1 LSLECDACQAWSTWP
16 AAALMAGSAL
26 VAIICL
32 TLSWML
38 PGLVRRVGAGGP
50 RWMSTALRVLFAA
63 FGVVLL
69 ADVVAIQQGARQVH
83 DGLQLLLVTTGLAAA
98 GLAWLLLRGLPRAPA
113 ASDLHAA
120 ADALES
126 ELRAR
131 QDVLRRLA
139 DAEEGMSVTLATMG
153 AGFVATDRL
162 GRVTRM
168 NEMAQR
174 LTGWALDD
182 AYGRGIGEVLARSD
196 RPKPSLAGL
205 PAEWLNDLGAGAE
218 AARRIT
224 GVARDGS
231 RADLEVRAGLK
242 RADDGSVSGL
252 VVVFRDI
259 ASVPQ
264 PGAAEKLLETLVEVS
279 HDAIVG
285 QAHDGR
291 ITRWNPSAERLLG
304 YSAAQAIGQPIDM
317 LAAPGHEDPEPRIVA
332 MLAAG
337 TAVSGLHT
345 LLRTRQGQLLE
356 VSLAAAAIRDARGR
370 VVGLWKSIHDLGPQ
384 RLAVQAQQALEK
396 REAENRQILEASRLK
411 SQFFAGMSHEL
422 RTPLNAIIGFADL
435 LQRGTVAP
443 GEPKAMV
450 FLGHIASS
458 GRHLLQL
465 INDLLDL
472 SKIESGK
479 FEFFPQPLDLR
490 ELLEDVTQVLGPT
503 AAAKGISLHTELD
516 PLLTGVQLDPVR
528 LRQVLFNFLSNA
540 IKFTAAGGQ
549 VTSRARVDGPLH
561 LRIEVEDSGI
571 GIAESEVT
579 RLFSDFQQID
589 PGHNRQHEGAGLG
602 LALTRRLVQAQ
613 GGHVG
618 VRSAL
623 GQGSVF
629 HAVLN
634 RVHGTDAAR
643 RARAQQ
649 HGHGSQDLRVLV
661 VDGDQAVQAGLSQ
674 ALADDGF
681 HVDCAA
687 SAAQAMAHAQTAT
700 YHALTLGLRLPDR
713 PGLGVL
719 DSLRRVGPNRDLP
732 VIGITLPTTH
742 GDAACFALTD
752 LFAKPLH
759 VDHVVAAMAR
769 WRWRTPAPA
778 RVLLIDDDA
787 AARELMR
794 GTLEGIG
801 IDVVLAG
808 DARPALRDLDRV
820 RPDAIVT
827 ALVMPGFD
835 GLATLHAL
843 RQMSAWRETP
853 VYLWT
858 GQALGDADIDGL
870 QATAS
875 ALQDIG
881 GAGLAEMADQLRRW
895 RPAEGEP
902 GLH

>member
-1 LSLECDACQAWSTWP
+1 
-16 AAALMAGSAL
+16 MAGSAL
-26 VAIICL
+26 AAIVCL
-32 TLSWML
+32 ALSLLL
-38 PGLVRRVGAGGP
+38 PGIVQRVGAGGP
-50 RWMSTALRVLFAA
+50 RWLSAGLSALCAA
-63 FGVVLL
+63 CGAVLL
-69 ADVVAIQQGARQVH
+69 ADVAAIQQGARQLH
-83 DGLQLLLVTTGLAAA
+83 DGLQLALAATGLVAA
-98 GLAWLLLRGLPRAPA
+98 GLVWRLLRGLPRAPA
-113 ASDLHAA
+113 ASDLQAA

-126 ELRAR
+126 ELHAR
-131 QDVLRRLA
+131 HDVLRHLA
-139 DAEEGMSVTLATMG
+139 DAEEGMSVTLASMG

-174 LTGWALDD
+174 LTGWAIDD

-205 PAEWLNDLGAGAE
+205 PADWLNDLGAGAD

-231 RADLEVRAGLK
+231 RAELEVRAGLK

-264 PGAAEKLLETLVEVS
+264 PGAAEKLLAALVEVS

-285 QAHDGR
+285 QAPDGR
-291 ITRWNPSAERLLG
+291 ITRWNPAAERLLG
-304 YSAAQAIGQPIDM
+304 FSAAQAIGQPIDM
-317 LAAPGHEDPEPRIVA
+317 LASPGHEDPELRIVA

-337 TAVSGLHT
+337 TAVSGLHVQ
-345 LLRTRQGQLLE
+345 LRSREGLLLE
-356 VSLAAAAIRDARGR
+356 VSLAATAVHDARGR
-370 VVGLWKSIHDLGPQ
+370 VVGTWKSMHDLGPQ
-384 RLAVQAQQALEK
+384 RLAVRAQQALQQ
-396 REAENRQILEASRLK
+396 RDAENRQILEASRLK
-411 SQFFAGMSHEL
+411 SQFFASMSHEL

-435 LQRGTVAP
+435 LQRGTVAHD
-443 GEPKAMV
+443 EPKGKV

-472 SKIESGK
+472 SKIEAGK
-479 FEFFPQPLDLR
+479 FEFFAQPVAMR
-490 ELLEDVTQVLGPT
+490 ELLEDVAQVLGPT
-503 AAAKGISLHTELD
+503 AADKGITLRTEVD
-516 PLLTGVQLDPVR
+516 PLLSGVLLDPVR

-540 IKFTAAGGQ
+540 IKFTEAGGQ
-549 VTSRARVDGPLH
+549 VTARALADGPSH

-589 PGHNRQHEGAGLG
+589 PGHNRHHEGAGLG

-623 GQGSVF
+623 GRGSVF

-649 HGHGSQDLRVLV
+649 HGHGPQDLRVLV
-661 VDGDQAVQAGLSQ
+661 VDGDPAVQAGLSQ

-687 SAAQAMAHAQTAT
+687 SAAQALAHAQTAT

-742 GDAACFALTD
+742 GTPACFALTD

-769 WRWRTPAPA
+769 WRWRAPAPA

-808 DARPALRDLDRV
+808 DARPALRDLERV

-858 GQALGDADIDGL
+858 GHVLGDADIAGL

-875 ALQDIG
+875 ALHDVG
-881 GAGLAEMADQLRRW
+881 GAGLSEMADRLRRW
-895 RPAEGEP
+895 RPVAGEP
-902 GLH
+902 GPH